1 MPKRKLQS
9 LSLREKLKLISV
21 YESGKTREE
30 VCAEFN
36 VPKSTLCRIIQSK
49 HKIESQ
55 CSERQGKIKRV
66 RLSKYPELEQCL
78 LTWVKQLRNIN
89 FPVSGPMIKEK
100 AQDLARR
107 LDIHNFCSS
116 NGWMEGFK
124 KRNGIVLKTNCGESN
139 AVDVNKCSQW
149 IEDLPLILRNYSADD
164 IFNADEAGLFYKCL
178 PDKTFTLKGE
188 SCHGGKLSKERITI
202 LLGANMSGTEKLPIL
217 LIGKSKF
224 PRCFKGVK
232 TLPVNYQNNNKAWMT
247 SVIFSD
253 WLNNLNQKMK
263 AQKRKILMFV
273 DNCTAHN
280 NMPDL
285 SHIKLV
291 YLPANTTSKLQPM
304 NQGIINN
311 FKLYY
316 RKEVVRHVIKSIEDN
331 QCPQIDVLQAMRF
344 ARKAWFSVTKTTIAN
359 CFKKCGFKSELTVA
373 ESLQEED
380 ENFGID
386 LEDWNLAISNDN
398 NQQPTFQDF
407 INVDDGLIVSGE
419 LNEGDIVH
427 AFSSSSLEDE
437 EEDDEKSAEVN
448 LVKISKREAV
458 KALETLHSYF
468 EMSSIGDQS
477 IFDKI
482 YNIEKHL
489 MADSSKRQ
497 TKMTDFYN

>member
-9 LSLREKLKLISV
+9 LSLREKLQLISV

-55 CSERQGKIKRV
+55 CSEGQGKLKRV
-66 RLSKYPELEQCL
+66 RLSEYPELELCL
-78 LTWVKQLRNIN
+78 LTWVKQLRNKN
-89 FPVSGPMIKEK
+89 VPVSGPMIKEK
-100 AQDLARR
+100 AQDFARR

-116 NGWMEGFK
+116 NGWMEGFN
-124 KRNGIVLKTNCGESN
+124 KRNDIVFKAICGESN

-149 IEDLPLILRNYSADD
+149 IEDLPLLLRNYSADD
-164 IFNADEAGLFYKCL
+164 ILNADETGLFYNCL

-217 LIGKSKF
+217 LIGKSKS

-232 TLPVNYQNNNKAWMT
+232 TLPVNYQNNEKAWMT
-247 SVIFSD
+247 SIIFSD
-253 WLNNLNQKMK
+253 WLRNLNQEMK

-280 NMPDL
+280 NMPEL

-291 YLPANTTSKLQPM
+291 YLPAYTTSKLQPM
-304 NQGIINN
+304 DQGIIDN
-311 FKLYY
+311 FKIYY
-316 RKEVVRHVIKSIEDN
+316 RKEVVRHVIKSTEDN

-359 CFKKCGFKSELTVA
+359 CFKKSGFKSEVTEA
-373 ESLQEED
+373 ESL
-380 ENFGID
+380 
-386 LEDWNLAISNDN
+386 
-398 NQQPTFQDF
+398 QPTFQDF

-419 LNEGDIVH
+419 LNESDIVH
-427 AFSSSSLEDE
+427 AFSSSSFSN
-437 EEDDEKSAEVN
+437 EEDDEMSAEVN
-448 LVKISKREAV
+448 LVKISKHEAV

-468 EMSSIGDQS
+468 EMSSIGDPS

-489 MADSSKRQ
+489 MADTSKRQ